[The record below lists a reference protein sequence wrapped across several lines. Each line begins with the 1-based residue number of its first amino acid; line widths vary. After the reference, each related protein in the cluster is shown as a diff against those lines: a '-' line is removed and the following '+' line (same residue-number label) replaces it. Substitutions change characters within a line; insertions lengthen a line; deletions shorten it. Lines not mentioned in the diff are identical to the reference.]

1 MIHLF
6 SNKTYYIKISF
17 PFQSKLFVNGYIQY
31 WNNIIFLI
39 PILPVLC
46 FINGGFAISNI
57 NQMVYCDL
65 SYKNMLIYSSLTRL

>member
-6 SNKTYYIKISF
+6 SKKTHYIKISF
-17 PFQSKLFVNGYIQY
+17 PFQSY

-57 NQMVYCDL
+57 NQMAYCDL
-65 SYKNMLIYSSLTRL
+65 SYKNMLIYGSPTQL